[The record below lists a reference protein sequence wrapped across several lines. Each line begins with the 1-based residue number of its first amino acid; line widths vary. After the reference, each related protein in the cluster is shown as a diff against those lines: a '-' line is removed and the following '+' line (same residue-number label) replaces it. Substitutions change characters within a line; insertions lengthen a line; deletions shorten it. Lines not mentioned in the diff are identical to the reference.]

1 MNKQTIESILRN
13 PSLPFAV
20 HEFAWLS
27 PDGVPFD
34 ARVREM
40 CASNRCGLYG
50 KTWTCPPG
58 VGEWEALRDE
68 CRSYAHALVFTTK
81 HTLDDDFDYE
91 GIQQSGVLHKQLDR
105 VIADALRTQGIP
117 HHLYSAG
124 GCTLCKTCTYPDA
137 PCRFP
142 ERVHRSMEACGVDVG
157 ALSRACGLKY
167 NNGPQTVTYFS
178 MILFPHEKG

>member
-1 MNKQTIESILRN
+1 MNENTKTQIEQIIQATDLPWTI
-13 PSLPFAV
+13 
-20 HEFAWLS
+20 HQFAWLD
-27 PDGVPFD
+27 PCDVPFC
-34 ARVREM
+34 AEVRDM
-40 CASNRCGLYG
+40 CKSNRCGLYG

-58 VGEWEALRDE
+58 VGNWETLRDE

-81 HTLDDDFDYE
+81 HILDDDFDFE
-91 GIQQSGVLHKQLDR
+91 GITDAGKRHKQ
-105 VIADALRTQGIP
+105 ADLALAERLKEAGIP

-142 ERVHRSMEACGVDVG
+142 ERVHRSMEACGIDVG
-157 ALSRACGLKY
+157 ALARACNLRY

-178 MILFPHEKG
+178 MIVFA

>member
-1 MNKQTIESILRN
+1 MQKEFLEQLLSA

-20 HEFAWLS
+20 HEFAWLD
-27 PDGVPFD
+27 PCDVPFD

-58 VGEWEALRDE
+58 VGEWEQLRDE
-68 CRSYAHALVFTTK
+68 CRSYAHTLVFTTK
-81 HTLDDDFDYE
+81 HTLDDDFDFE
-91 GIQQSGVLHKQLDR
+91 GIQQSGVLHKQLDLAL
-105 VIADALRTQGIP
+105 ADALRAQGIP
-117 HHLYSAG
+117 HLLYSAG
-124 GCTLCKTCTYPDA
+124 GCSLCKACTYPDA

-142 ERVHRSMEACGVDVG
+142 ERVHRSMEACGVDAG
-157 ALSRACGLKY
+157 ALSRACGLRY

-178 MILFPHEKG
+178 MILFS